1 MEHAVGGRRFASS
14 AGFEAHSARATL
26 ESAMKPVIQTARL
39 SFRDFTVDDY
49 DAVHL
54 YASDPEVTR
63 YTAFGPNTPEQTK
76 GFLQFVS
83 GESSQDDRA
92 NYSFALIHKE
102 TGKLIGSCG
111 LMRSDQN
118 GPQYS
123 FGYVLRKDRWGQ
135 GLASEATAALVKFG
149 FGELRAHRLW
159 AHVFLGNTASEKLLQ
174 KLGFRYEGCTLKSFF
189 VRNTWHDLQT
199 FAMLR
204 REWEKRVA

>member
-1 MEHAVGGRRFASS
+1 
-14 AGFEAHSARATL
+14 
-26 ESAMKPVIQTARL
+26 MKSVIQTPRL

-49 DAVHL
+49 EAVHS

-63 YTAFGPNTPEQTK
+63 YTAFGPNTPEQTR

-83 GESSQDDRA
+83 GESSQDVRA
-92 NYSFALIHKE
+92 NYSFALIDRE
-102 TGKLIGSCG
+102 TSKLIGSCG
-111 LMRSDQN
+111 LMRSDMN

-135 GLASEATAALVKFG
+135 GLASEAAVALVEFG

-159 AHVFLGNTASEKLLQ
+159 AHVFVGNKSSERLLQ
-174 KLGFRYEGCTLKSFF
+174 KLRFRYEGCALKAFF
-189 VRNTWHDLQT
+189 VRNAWHDLQT

-204 REWEKRVA
+204 SEWEQRAG

>member
-1 MEHAVGGRRFASS
+1 
-14 AGFEAHSARATL
+14 
-26 ESAMKPVIQTARL
+26 MKPVIQTSRL

-49 DAVHL
+49 DAVHV

-76 GFLQFVS
+76 GFLQVVS
-83 GESSQDDRA
+83 GESAQEDRA
-92 NYSFALIHKE
+92 NYSFALIHKQ
-102 TGKLIGSCG
+102 TNKLIGSCG
-111 LMRSDQN
+111 LMRSDTN

-123 FGYVLRKDRWGQ
+123 FGYVLHKDWWRQ

-174 KLGFRYEGCTLKSFF
+174 KLGFRHEGCTLKSFF

-204 REWEKRVA
+204 SEWGKRLA

>member
-1 MEHAVGGRRFASS
+1 MNS
-14 AGFEAHSARATL
+14 
-26 ESAMKPVIQTARL
+26 VIQTSRL
-39 SFRDFTVDDY
+39 SLRDLTMDDY
-49 DAVHL
+49 EAVHV

-83 GESSQDDRA
+83 GESALADRA
-92 NYSFALIHKE
+92 NYSFALIHRQ
-102 TGKLIGSCG
+102 TNKLIGSCG
-111 LMRSDQN
+111 LMRMDTN

-123 FGYVLRKDRWGQ
+123 LGYVLHKDWWRQ
-135 GLASEATAALVKFG
+135 GLVSEATAGVMKFG

-159 AHVFLGNTASEKLLQ
+159 AHVFVGNTASERLLQ
-174 KLGFRYEGCTLKSFF
+174 KLGFRYEGCALKAFF

-204 REWEKRVA
+204 SEWEKRVA